1 MSDPEGALQQKILR
15 ILGDSE
21 RWAALG
27 IAVNMGWARPDGGG
41 RVIGINPGDLY
52 EARLLLEEAYGPVID
67 VERAG
72 PVVAA

>member
-1 MSDPEGALQQKILR
+1 
-15 ILGDSE
+15 
-21 RWAALG
+21 
-27 IAVNMGWARPDGGG
+27 MGWARPDGGG
-41 RVIGINPGDLY
+41 IVIGINPGDLY